1 MRSLGLKTSANS
13 RFGWRLMPA
22 SYLQTS
28 TRLEYCFLER
38 RLMEICCIIEPK
50 ANRFPAIKLSN
61 LQVFV
66 WQVHL

>member
-1 MRSLGLKTSANS
+1 
-13 RFGWRLMPA
+13 MPA

-38 RLMEICCIIEPK
+38 RLMEICCIVELK
-50 ANRFPAIKLSN
+50 AKLFPAIKLSD

-66 WQVHL
+66 WQVQL